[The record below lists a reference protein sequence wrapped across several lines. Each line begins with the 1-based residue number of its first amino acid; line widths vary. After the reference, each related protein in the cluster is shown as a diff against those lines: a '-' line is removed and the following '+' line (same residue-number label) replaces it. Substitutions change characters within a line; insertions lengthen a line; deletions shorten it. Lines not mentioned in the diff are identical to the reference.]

1 VPATAFSRSYYAFRL
16 WHARRKALGKEEDAM
31 IGLGRVLWMS
41 VLIGG
46 IAWLSAPSI
55 AHSAP
60 DGVAL
65 IETTVPLK
73 DTSDAGIADAVN
85 RAVTSAV
92 RGAVAMGLSWVQLQ
106 RAYVSGG
113 YVSVQVLA
121 ATESLDSA
129 AQDET
134 GATPDIDRGNGD
146 RGNGD
151 RRGKGDRRESGTL
164 TRL

>member
-1 VPATAFSRSYYAFRL
+1 
-16 WHARRKALGKEEDAM
+16 M

-65 IETTVPLK
+65 IETSVPLE
-73 DTSDAGIADAVN
+73 DTSEAGIADAVN

-92 RGAVAMGLSWVQLQ
+92 RGAAAMGLSWVQLQ

-113 YVSVQVLA
+113 YVSIQVLA

-134 GATPDIDRGNGD
+134 GAAPDIDR
-146 RGNGD
+146 RGSGD
-151 RRGKGDRRESGTL
+151 RRGNGDRRESGTF

>member
-1 VPATAFSRSYYAFRL
+1 
-16 WHARRKALGKEEDAM
+16 M

-60 DGVAL
+60 DSVAL
-65 IETTVPLK
+65 IETSVPLE

-92 RGAVAMGLSWVQLQ
+92 RGAAAMGLSWVQLQ

-121 ATESLDSA
+121 ATESLD
-129 AQDET
+129 ET
-134 GATPDIDRGNGD
+134 GTTPDIDQRGN
-146 RGNGD
+146 
-151 RRGKGDRRESGTL
+151 GDRRESGTP

>member
-1 VPATAFSRSYYAFRL
+1 
-16 WHARRKALGKEEDAM
+16 M

-46 IAWLSAPSI
+46 
-55 AHSAP
+55 P

-134 GATPDIDRGNGD
+134 GVAPDID

>member
-1 VPATAFSRSYYAFRL
+1 
-16 WHARRKALGKEEDAM
+16 M

-65 IETTVPLK
+65 IETTVPLE

-92 RGAVAMGLSWVQLQ
+92 RGAAAMGLSWVQLQ

-121 ATESLDSA
+121 ATESLD
-129 AQDET
+129 ET
-134 GATPDIDRGNGD
+134 GTTPDIDQ
-146 RGNGD
+146 
-151 RRGKGDRRESGTL
+151 RRNGDRRESGTP